1 MGVKLLSAAN
11 WWIILFWQSNVCEKD
26 GSASLKRDRED
37 EEDEVSQAKVHA
49 ADEHSE
55 EEVMEEEEE
64 DEENKSFWDVEE
76 ELPPIDIPVA
86 KSLVV
91 VTPPEAS
98 KPG

>member
-1 MGVKLLSAAN
+1 MA
-11 WWIILFWQSNVCEKD
+11 KD
-26 GSASLKRDRED
+26 GSASLKRDRDD

-49 ADEHSE
+49 ADQQSEEGVDSE
-55 EEVMEEEEE
+55 EEVMDEEEEE